1 MSGSVFILTII
12 SRPDGGSIAHVRV
25 GGETKMPLASRKRFI
40 RNTIAPLRLLCY
52 VLGPFAITLLL
63 FFRRYGHVFSIRFH
77 AFHSMLMTAVWA
89 GSWGTLRL
97 VEHIAPWF
105 TGVLA
110 KEMRF
115 AMSLGFL
122 ILWVWLLAA
131 AFYGGP
137 CIIIP
142 FVHRLAVRLAR
153 KRSAQA
159 RLPA

>member
-1 MSGSVFILTII
+1 
-12 SRPDGGSIAHVRV
+12 
-25 GGETKMPLASRKRFI
+25 MPLATRKRFI

-63 FFRRYGHVFSIRFH
+63 LMRRYGHVFSVRFH

-89 GSWGTLRL
+89 VGWGILRL
-97 VEHIAPWF
+97 VEHVSPWF

-115 AMSLGFL
+115 TMSLGFL
-122 ILWVWLLAA
+122 ILWAWLLAS

-142 FVHRLAVRLAR
+142 FVHHLAVRLAR
-153 KRSAQA
+153 NRPARV
-159 RLPA
+159 RLPV

>member
-1 MSGSVFILTII
+1 
-12 SRPDGGSIAHVRV
+12 
-25 GGETKMPLASRKRFI
+25 MPLASRKRFI

-52 VLGPFAITLLL
+52 VLGPFGITLLL
-63 FFRRYGHVFSIRFH
+63 FFRRYGHVFSVRFH

-89 GSWGTLRL
+89 VGWGILRL
-97 VEHIAPWF
+97 VEHLSPWF
-105 TGVLA
+105 TGMLA

-115 AMSLGFL
+115 AMSFGFL
-122 ILWVWLLAA
+122 ILWAWLLAA

-142 FVHRLAVRLAR
+142 FVHRLAVRLAQ

-159 RLPA
+159 RLAA